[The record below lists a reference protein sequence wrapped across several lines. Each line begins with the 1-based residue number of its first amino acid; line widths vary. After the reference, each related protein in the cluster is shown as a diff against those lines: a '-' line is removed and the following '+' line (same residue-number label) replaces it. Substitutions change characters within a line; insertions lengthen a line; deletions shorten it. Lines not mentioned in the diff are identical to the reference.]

1 MRHEPTAPR
10 SVERRLYQ
18 QVADQI
24 RALIQTGRFAPG
36 DRLPAERD
44 LAQQLGVSRPS
55 LREALIALEIEGT
68 IEIRM
73 GSGLY
78 VLGTGEPRIWATAG
92 IGDSPAELMQAR
104 AVVEG
109 AVIVLATARMT
120 RQAVETLRGALDG
133 MREAIAR
140 GSKPLDHDR
149 LFHITI
155 AAQAG
160 NTVLARIVADLFD
173 ERHSPLSA
181 GMRDRFES
189 PGTWTLALAEH
200 EAILGALE
208 AGDPLL
214 GQAMMHAHLDQSKR
228 RWLESDPR

>member
-78 VLGTGEPRIWATAG
+78 VL
-92 IGDSPAELMQAR
+92 
-104 AVVEG
+104 
-109 AVIVLATARMT
+109 
-120 RQAVETLRGALDG
+120 
-133 MREAIAR
+133 
-140 GSKPLDHDR
+140 
-149 LFHITI
+149 
-155 AAQAG
+155 
-160 NTVLARIVADLFD
+160 
-173 ERHSPLSA
+173 
-181 GMRDRFES
+181 
-189 PGTWTLALAEH
+189 
-200 EAILGALE
+200 
-208 AGDPLL
+208 
-214 GQAMMHAHLDQSKR
+214 
-228 RWLESDPR
+228 